1 MGDADGARSLP
12 PLTHYAK
19 VTAVVIMVAALASLL
34 YQIRSVVLS
43 IFLGFFLAV
52 GSEPFIRWLERRG
65 LRRGGAVGVFVV
77 SALIVLAGLVTLLL
91 YPAIQQAGQL
101 VRSVPTLL
109 DQASVQAE
117 KFGVRFDDPEVQER
131 LRGVLE
137 KAPTL
142 LAASIGTIYG
152 VLGGV
157 FSALFATIT
166 VVVLAIYF
174 MLAMPRIRV
183 FLSKALRDQ
192 ERVAVMEQ
200 SMARVG
206 GYVTGQLVVSVS
218 AGVFSGVTL
227 ALLGVP
233 YAAVLGVAV
242 GMLSAIPQVGATIG
256 AVLCT
261 IVALTASIPVAL
273 ITLGLLLGYQQFEN
287 YVLAPRVFA
296 RAVDLSPVAVFIA
309 VLVGAAVGGA
319 IGALAALPVTAALKV
334 VFRYLFRR
342 QLGRIEAPD
351 EPPAEPPPGPPGTTA
366 VLPA

>member
-1 MGDADGARSLP
+1 MY
-12 PLTHYAK
+12 YAK
-19 VTAVVIMVAALASLL
+19 VTAVVITVAALASLL

-52 GSEPFIRWLERRG
+52 GSEPFVRWLERRG
-65 LRRGGAVGVFVV
+65 LPRGGAVAVFVV
-77 SALIVLAGLVTLLL
+77 SALIVLAGIVTLLL
-91 YPAIQQAGQL
+91 YPAIQQAGEL
-101 VRSVPTLL
+101 VQSIPFLL
-109 DQASVQAE
+109 DRASLQAE
-117 KFGVRFDDPEVQER
+117 KFGVSLDDPQVQQR
-131 LRGVLE
+131 LRDALE
-137 KAPTL
+137 KAPAL

-157 FSALFATIT
+157 ISALFATIT
-166 VVVLAIYF
+166 VLVLSIYF

-183 FLSKALRDQ
+183 FVSKALRDQ
-192 ERVAVMEQ
+192 DRVAVMEQ

-206 GYVTGQLVVSVS
+206 GYVTGQVVVSSS
-218 AGVFSGVTL
+218 AGVFSGLTL

-242 GMLSAIPQVGATIG
+242 GILSAIPQVGATIG

-261 IVALTASIPVAL
+261 IVALTESIPVAL
-273 ITLGLLLGYQQFEN
+273 VTLGVLLGYQQFEN

-319 IGALAALPVTAALKV
+319 IGALAALPLTAALKV
-334 VFRYLFRR
+334 VFRYVFRR

-351 EPPAEPPPGPPGTTA
+351 DEPDGALDGAPGEPPPEPPPGPPA
-366 VLPA
+366 VPAGQPA